1 MELRKTRTKKSS
13 LDMLNFYL
21 AAAARHMVTDADKP
35 TTCRRKSKAP
45 SLQKENH

>member
-1 MELRKTRTKKSS
+1 
-13 LDMLNFYL
+13 MLNFYL
-21 AAAARHMVTDADKP
+21 VSGARHMVTDADKA